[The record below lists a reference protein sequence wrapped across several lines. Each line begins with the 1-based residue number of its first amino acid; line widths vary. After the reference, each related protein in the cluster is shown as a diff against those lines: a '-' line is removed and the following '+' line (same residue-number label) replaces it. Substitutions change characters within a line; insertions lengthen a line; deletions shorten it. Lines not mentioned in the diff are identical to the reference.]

1 MANVKIVVN
10 NKALREIYQQ
20 PGSKQAI
27 NEAAEDIANRAN
39 SIHQTLGANYV
50 ALPAQDSEVGSIAL
64 ATTNIGNS
72 TTVYKTRLDNARYNT
87 LSKAIGGAAW

>member
-1 MANVKIVVN
+1 MTNVKIVLN

-27 NEAAEDIANRAN
+27 NEAAENIANRAN
-39 SIHQTLGANYV
+39 SIHQTLGAHYV
-50 ALPAQDSEVGSIAL
+50 ALPAQESSVGSIAL

-72 TTVYKTRLDNARYNT
+72 TMVYKTRLDNARYNT
-87 LSKAIGGAAW
+87 LSKTIGGTAW

>member
-1 MANVKIVVN
+1 MTKVKIVLN

-39 SIHQTLGANYV
+39 SIHQTLGAHYV
-50 ALPAQDSEVGSIAL
+50 ALPAQESSVGSIAL
-64 ATTNIGNS
+64 ATTNIGN
-72 TTVYKTRLDNARYNT
+72 TTVVYKTRLDNARYNT
-87 LSKAIGGAAW
+87 LSKAIGGTAW

>member
-1 MANVKIVVN
+1 MANVKIVLN

-39 SIHQTLGANYV
+39 SIHQTLGAHYV
-50 ALPAQDSEVGSIAL
+50 ALPAQNSPAGSIAL
-64 ATTNIGNS
+64 ATTNIGKS
-72 TTVYKTRLDNARYNT
+72 TRVFKTRLDNARYNT
-87 LSKAIGGAAW
+87 LSKAIGGTAW

>member
-10 NKALREIYQQ
+10 NKALREIYRQ

-39 SIHQTLGANYV
+39 SIHQTLGAHYV
-50 ALPAQDSEVGSIAL
+50 ALSAQESEVGSIAL

-72 TTVYKTRLDNARYNT
+72 TMVYKTRLDNARYNT
-87 LSKAIGGAAW
+87 LSKAIGGTAW

>member
-1 MANVKIVVN
+1 MANVKIVLN
-10 NKALREIYQQ
+10 NRALREIYQQ

-39 SIHQTLGANYV
+39 SIHQTLGAHYV
-50 ALPAQDSEVGSIAL
+50 ALPAQNTEAGSIAL

-72 TTVYKTRLDNARYNT
+72 TMVFKTRLDNARYNT
-87 LSKAIGGAAW
+87 LSKAIGGASW